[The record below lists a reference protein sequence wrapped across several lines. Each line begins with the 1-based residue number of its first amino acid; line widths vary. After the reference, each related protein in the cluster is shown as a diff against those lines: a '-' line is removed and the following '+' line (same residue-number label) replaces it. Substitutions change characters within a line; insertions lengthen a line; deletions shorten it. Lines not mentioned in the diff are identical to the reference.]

1 MRELLARL
9 RDWLR
14 RDRLDTELS
23 EELEFHRAQL
33 ERDAR
38 AAGAEPDAAA
48 LAARRRLGNTVRV
61 RERARDRWSLP
72 WLDHLQQDTRYALR
86 GLRRSPGFAIAVVA
100 TLALGIGANAAMIGV
115 VDHLMFRPHP
125 YLSDPSTVHRVY
137 MRWWQRGT
145 VRTQLHTEY
154 ARYLDLKKWTTSF
167 SQFAGFAVRTMAV
180 GVGDAAR
187 ERRVAAVSATF
198 FDFFD
203 APPALGRYF
212 GAAEDTTPR
221 GADVAILDYR
231 FWLTEFGGRDVQGQV
246 LQVGS
251 ISATIIGVT
260 PKGFAGVN
268 DSDPPAL
275 YIPITTYA
283 GAEGERRNASNY
295 FTAYNW
301 GWVEM
306 MVRRKHGVSLA
317 QASADAS
324 RAHRQ
329 SWIWQRTTE
338 PELPDADVAQPAAL
352 VSAMKVGA
360 GPNPSLEAR
369 TALWV
374 TGVSAIVLLI
384 ACANVANLLL
394 ARALRRGREIA
405 LRLALG
411 VSRGRL
417 IRQSMTE
424 SLVLSLIGGAAGLLV
439 AQWGGAAIRQLLVR
453 GGGVQLD
460 VLTDWRTLGVTAT
473 IAIAVGVVTG
483 LAPAFLTGRG
493 DLARALKAGARGG
506 TYHLSRTRSALLVLQ
521 GAMSVVLL
529 VGAALFVKSL
539 ANVKTMR
546 MGYDAESVIV
556 ARRNLRGLELDEGER
571 IALRRRLV
579 SAAQAIPGVEYAS
592 WASSLPFWST
602 STTDLFVAGID
613 SVRPLGEFTYQMTT
627 PDYFQTMGTRI
638 LRGRGLSAGDQGGAP
653 RIAVVSESMAK
664 VLWPGRDAVGQCMRV
679 FADTMPCTTVVG
691 IAEDIAQHTLTGE
704 KPYHYYLPIEQ
715 SRPAEGHSV
724 LLKVR
729 GDPARQMESVRK
741 ALQAEMPGQ
750 SYVTVRLL
758 HDVVDGQR
766 RSWRLGATM
775 FVAFGGL
782 ALLVAA
788 VGLYGVI
795 AYDVSQRMHELGVR
809 IALGARATDVVRLVV
824 AQGVRF
830 ALAGLVAGTLIALF
844 AARWIE
850 PLLFQESAR
859 DPGTYA
865 LVATLLLIV
874 GMLASTTPALRATR
888 ADPNTVLRVE

>member
-352 VSAMKVGA
+352 VSA
-360 GPNPSLEAR
+360 
-369 TALWV
+369 
-374 TGVSAIVLLI
+374 I
-384 ACANVANLLL
+384 
-394 ARALRRGREIA
+394 
-405 LRLALG
+405 
-411 VSRGRL
+411 
-417 IRQSMTE
+417 
-424 SLVLSLIGGAAGLLV
+424 
-439 AQWGGAAIRQLLVR
+439 
-453 GGGVQLD
+453 
-460 VLTDWRTLGVTAT
+460 
-473 IAIAVGVVTG
+473 
-483 LAPAFLTGRG
+483 
-493 DLARALKAGARGG
+493 
-506 TYHLSRTRSALLVLQ
+506 
-521 GAMSVVLL
+521 
-529 VGAALFVKSL
+529 
-539 ANVKTMR
+539 
-546 MGYDAESVIV
+546 
-556 ARRNLRGLELDEGER
+556 
-571 IALRRRLV
+571 
-579 SAAQAIPGVEYAS
+579 
-592 WASSLPFWST
+592 
-602 STTDLFVAGID
+602 
-613 SVRPLGEFTYQMTT
+613 
-627 PDYFQTMGTRI
+627 
-638 LRGRGLSAGDQGGAP
+638 
-653 RIAVVSESMAK
+653 
-664 VLWPGRDAVGQCMRV
+664 
-679 FADTMPCTTVVG
+679 
-691 IAEDIAQHTLTGE
+691 
-704 KPYHYYLPIEQ
+704 
-715 SRPAEGHSV
+715 
-724 LLKVR
+724 
-729 GDPARQMESVRK
+729 
-741 ALQAEMPGQ
+741 
-750 SYVTVRLL
+750 
-758 HDVVDGQR
+758 
-766 RSWRLGATM
+766 
-775 FVAFGGL
+775 
-782 ALLVAA
+782 
-788 VGLYGVI
+788 
-795 AYDVSQRMHELGVR
+795 
-809 IALGARATDVVRLVV
+809 
-824 AQGVRF
+824 
-830 ALAGLVAGTLIALF
+830 
-844 AARWIE
+844 
-850 PLLFQESAR
+850 
-859 DPGTYA
+859 
-865 LVATLLLIV
+865 
-874 GMLASTTPALRATR
+874 
-888 ADPNTVLRVE
+888 